1 MPPDFFH
8 QIAAFPGDPA
18 VQPSGTFRFLA
29 LLILACLALQPL
41 YAQTPDDFSH
51 AVLPVL
57 KTHCVPCHGGREAK
71 GSFSLNTR
79 ELLISSG
86 HVVAGRPADSRL
98 IEVITSSDKE
108 QQMPP
113 ADRPR
118 LSEKEQQILTRWIE
132 TGVEWEPGFSF
143 APVAWE
149 PPLKPRLPD
158 LPPAFAGREHPVDRI
173 LDKSLADRGLSTPAP
188 VTDAEFLR
196 RVSLDLVGLLPT
208 PEQLDQ
214 FLADSTP
221 DKRSRLIRTLLDDR
235 IAYADHWLTFFNDLL
250 RNDYSG
256 TGFITGGRQQISG
269 WLYDALLQNKP
280 FDQFARE
287 LIAPPT
293 AASQGYIDGIRWRG
307 EVSAGQTVEIQFAQS
322 VAQSFLGI
330 NLKCASCHDSFI
342 DRWTLDEAW
351 GMAAIY
357 ASAPQSI
364 HRCDKP
370 TGRTAQAAWLF
381 PELGRIDAAAP
392 REKRLQQLAELMTH
406 PENGRFTRTIVNRLW
421 YRLTGRGIVHPLD
434 AMQSPPWNADL
445 LDYLASYLQQN
456 NYDLKAVLQ
465 HIAESQAYQSA
476 ALPRESSQSDPAD
489 GWRGPVPRRLTA
501 EQFMD
506 AVWQLTAS
514 APTNFD
520 APVIRAVPPVVAAA
534 PQAAAA
540 AVDAAAPAPGPT
552 TAQWIWASTAAD
564 GKVPAAGET
573 MLLRKSFQLNSQ
585 PLRAV
590 VMTTCDN
597 GFTLFVNGRQ
607 AEQGDDWSQPKVT
620 SLQGQLKKGENTL
633 AVIATNGGAGPNAA
647 GLFLECRIEM
657 PDGTRIT
664 IASDAAWEYT
674 DRVPAVREG
683 RLAAGKGPWQ
693 PVTVVPALQVWSDA
707 VNQQGLPRLIQAA
720 AGDLRMVRAS
730 LMKNDFFMRSLG
742 RPHREQIV
750 SMRPDELTTLEAID
764 LSNGAVLATALARGA
779 QHLRNQFAADRSE
792 LVRHLCRSA
801 WSREPQPAE
810 QAAILEL
817 LSPEPTPEEIADVL
831 WAVLMTPEFLLVR

>member
-1 MPPDFFH
+1 M
-8 QIAAFPGDPA
+8 
-18 VQPSGTFRFLA
+18 
-29 LLILACLALQPL
+29 
-41 YAQTPDDFSH
+41 
-51 AVLPVL
+51 
-57 KTHCVPCHGGREAK
+57 
-71 GSFSLNTR
+71 NTR
-79 ELLISSG
+79 ELLLSSG
-86 HVVAGRPADSRL
+86 HVVAGRSKDSHL

-108 QQMPP
+108 LQMPP

-118 LSEKEQQILTRWIE
+118 LSGKEQQILTQWIDA
-132 TGVEWEPGFSF
+132 GIEWEPGFSF

-149 PPLKPRLPD
+149 PPLKPRVPE
-158 LPPAFAGREHPVDRI
+158 LPPAINGREHPIDRI
-173 LDKSLADRGLSTPAP
+173 LDKSLADRSLPLPAP
-188 VTDAEFLR
+188 ISDTEFLR

-208 PEQLDQ
+208 TEALDQ
-214 FLADSTP
+214 FLADPAP
-221 DKRSRLIRTLLDDR
+221 DKRSRIIRTLLADR

-280 FDQFARE
+280 FNQFAQE

-357 ASAPQSI
+357 AAAPQPI

-406 PENGRFTRTIVNRLW
+406 PDNGRFTRTIVNRLW

-476 ALPRESSQSDPAD
+476 SLPRESSQSDPAD
-489 GWRGPVPRRLTA
+489 GWRGPVARRLTA

-514 APTNFD
+514 APSNFD
-520 APVIRAVPPVVAAA
+520 APVIRAVSPDATATSPP
-534 PQAAAA
+534 AAAA
-540 AVDAAAPAPGPT
+540 NTDANAPAPAPT
-552 TAQWIWASTAAD
+552 PPQWIWGSTAAA

-573 MLLRKSFQLNSQ
+573 ILLRKTFQLSSE
-585 PLRAV
+585 PTRAV
-590 VMTTCDN
+590 LLATCDN
-597 GFTLFVNGRQ
+597 GFTLFVNGRR

-633 AVIATNGGAGPNAA
+633 AIIATNAGAGPNAA
-647 GLFLECRIEM
+647 GLFVDCRIELK
-657 PDGTRIT
+657 DGTRIS
-664 IASDAAWEYT
+664 IASDAAWEFAEK
-674 DRVPAVREG
+674 VPAVREG
-683 RLAAGKGPWQ
+683 RLAAAKGPWQ
-693 PVTVVPALQVWSDA
+693 PVTVVPALQVWTDA
-707 VNQQGLPRLIQAA
+707 VTQRGLPRLMQAA
-720 AGDLRMVRAS
+720 AGDLHMVRAA

-764 LSNGAVLATALARGA
+764 LSNGAVLAAALARGG
-779 QHLRNQFAADRSE
+779 QHLQNQFADDRGG

-810 QAAILEL
+810 QTAILEL
-817 LSPEPTPEEIADVL
+817 LSPEPTSEEIADVL